1 MNINEFVS
9 ERKGEWEKLEAI
21 ATKIGAGQGVRITR
35 EELWDLGR
43 LYAAAVAD
51 LSLLKSSPLAHDAD
65 NQVLTYLNSLVIRVH
80 GTIYGKPHFRWSSV
94 LRFIL
99 VGGPEAFRQNQ
110 VYVAVSASILYLS
123 GLAGFALG
131 LHQPG
136 FIELLVP
143 EGIISQVES
152 GKVWF
157 NDLYAVAPMASSGLM
172 THNISVTFLAFAA
185 GITFGVGTVYL
196 LALNGLLLGAVGAL
210 CYQHGLSLEL
220 WAFVIP
226 HGSFELSAVFI
237 AGAAGLVIGH
247 ALIDPGPY
255 VRTEFLAVRSKQ
267 AVKLVLGCV
276 PLLVIAG
283 IIEAFFSPSPL
294 PPWFKIVVGG
304 HLFLLLMALLFL
316 SGTGLRE
323 RGAGEEPRKTLT

>member
-9 ERKGEWEKLEAI
+9 ERKGEWDKLETI
-21 ATKIGAGQGVRITR
+21 DKKIGSGQGLRITR

-51 LSLLKSSPLAHDAD
+51 LSLLKSSPLGLDS
-65 NQVLTYLNSLVIRVH
+65 NNEVITYLNSLVIRVH

-94 LRFIL
+94 ADFVL
-99 VGGPEAFRQNQ
+99 GGFPEAFRENR
-110 VYVAVSASILYLS
+110 VYVAVAAGILFLS
-123 GLAGFALG
+123 GLAGFLLG
-131 LHQPG
+131 LQEPG

-143 EGIISQVES
+143 EGIISRVES

-157 NDLYAVAPMASSGLM
+157 NDLYAVAPMASSSLM

-185 GITFGVGTVYL
+185 GITFGIGTVYL
-196 LALNGLLLGAVGAL
+196 LVLNGLLLGAVGAL

-226 HGSFELSAVFI
+226 HGSVELSAVFI
-237 AGAAGLVIGH
+237 AGGGGLVIGH

-255 VRTEFLAVRSKQ
+255 VRSQFLAVRSKQ

-276 PLLVIAG
+276 PLLVLAG
-283 IIEAFFSPSPL
+283 LIEAFFSPSPL

-304 HLFLLLMALLFL
+304 HLFCLLMALLFL
-316 SGTGLRE
+316 SGRAWPKG
-323 RGAGEEPRKTLT
+323 GSGE